1 MVWDETDRLLEG
13 IVGEEAEEVDGTAS
27 LRRDL

>member
-13 IVGEEAEEVDGTAS
+13 MVDEEAEEVDGTGS